1 MKSSFFHLLTLLFFS
16 FTATSCVQ
24 TTATRDSFNID
35 GVNLH
40 KFTHAEE
47 PYLSMTRTAQLLN
60 MLEIRG
66 WSIAH
71 IKSGEYEVYIQYDG
85 QWELLDGRSIDK
97 SGAEYLFLEYARE
110 GDDIALYSLTNTG
123 SSAAKI
129 KSRFTSAGRY
139 RTDPIPAANG
149 TYTLVE
155 TYDKKGKIIIRL
167 SGIMPPASP

>member
-1 MKSSFFHLLTLLFFS
+1 MKSFFHLLTLLFLS

-24 TTATRDSFNID
+24 TSTRDSNNTGGLD
-35 GVNLH
+35 LH
-40 KFTHAEE
+40 KSSHAEE
-47 PYLSMTRTAQLLN
+47 PYLSMTRTVQLLN

-71 IKSGEYEVYIQYDG
+71 IKSGDYEVYIQYDG
-85 QWELLDGRSIDK
+85 KWELLDGRSIDK
-97 SGAEYLFLEYARE
+97 SSAEYLFLEYARE

-123 SSAAKI
+123 SAAAKI
-129 KSRFTSAGRY
+129 KSHFTSAGRY

-155 TYDKKGKIIIRL
+155 TYDKKGKIVIKL
-167 SGIMPPASP
+167 SGIMTPTDN